1 MFVQTE
7 EKSAVNSSVPNLN
20 SELSLTSV
28 NVNAN
33 SQKLIK
39 QTVSNIGNADMNYG
53 IKASSTSSNYYV
65 QIASMDNNNSYGSLT
80 TGNTKDIYLVVS
92 NFSSQ
97 NITINFELDKG
108 YSTITYDT
116 ANYLKNSNISNT
128 DKFIVT
134 ESIPYLNTSLYNRYG
149 DLNADGKIDENDLT
163 MIKTGG
169 YEYSDSITDQG
180 KNNEPYSTPA
190 IDYQLLVYYLQN
202 LTREEVKSKV
212 KSNLEKMGTEIKTG
226 VIQGDINLD
235 GEIDIFD
242 NVDVKKYLE
251 ENTTLTDDQKLA
263 GDNNHNGVIDIGD
276 LFYYQ
281 PHILEKPS
289 EEFSEN
295 LAKAYDLIGTRS
307 TIGGESTNTK
317 LNYTILNNYVN
328 SDLYTK
334 KTISTLMADKT
345 EIDLPIN
352 IEVPSPTGFTSTET
366 SEVGLYKAD
375 DDYGTSYYFRG
386 ASTKNYVSFA
396 DKVWRIVRIN
406 GDGSIRLVL
415 DDVAKDSSGNAIT
428 TAFNTNYNDNAYV
441 GYMYGTPGSTTY
453 EATHENKNDS
463 TIKIAVDK
471 WYEDNLKTNYAN
483 YLSDTLF
490 CGDKTLAESGIGGVT
505 TQLGYGTNGTY
516 YSVTERLR
524 YSNGTTEIT
533 TSTPTFKCA
542 EKANDNYSRYTTT
555 KGILPDG
562 KETNGNLK
570 YPIGLLSADEVS
582 YAGAYKVPL
591 NNIKYYLYNSSITSG
606 WWLSSPY
613 IGAYNGFYTYECIY
627 YGSRG
632 DVNFGHV
639 NSTYAF
645 RPSIN
650 LKSDLLINGGDGT
663 GSNPYT
669 VKLS

>member
-20 SELSLTSV
+20 SELSVTSV
-28 NVNAN
+28 SLNAN

-39 QTVSNIGNADMNYG
+39 QTVNNIGNADMNYG
-53 IKASSTSSNYYV
+53 IKASSTSTNYYV

-92 NFSSQ
+92 NFSNQ

-134 ESIPYLNTSLYNRYG
+134 ESIPYSNTSLYNRYG

-180 KNNEPYSTPA
+180 KNNELYSTPA
-190 IDYQLLVYYLQN
+190 IDYQLLVYYFQN
-202 LTREEVKSKV
+202 LTREEVKSKI

-226 VIQGDINLD
+226 VLQGDINLD

-242 NVDVKKYLE
+242 NGDVKNYLE
-251 ENTTLTDDQKLA
+251 KNTTLTDDQKLA

-289 EEFSEN
+289 EEFSEE

-334 KTISTLMADKT
+334 KTIPTLMADKT

-352 IEVPSPTGFTSTET
+352 IDVPSPTSFTSVET
-366 SEVGLYKAD
+366 NEVGLYKAD

-396 DKVWRIVRIN
+396 EKIWRIVRIN
-406 GDGSIRLVL
+406 GDGSIRVVL
-415 DDVAKDSSGNAIT
+415 EDAAKDSSGNEIKT
-428 TAFNTNYNDNAYV
+428 KFNTNVNDNAYI

-453 EATHENKNDS
+453 DATHENKNDS

-490 CGDKTLAESGIGGVT
+490 CGDKTLAESGIGSGNT
-505 TQLGYGTNGTY
+505 AKGYGTNITY
-516 YSVTERLR
+516 YSSTERLM
-524 YSNGTTEIT
+524 YSSGTTAIS
-533 TSTPTFKCA
+533 TSTPTLKCA
-542 EKANDNYSRYTTT
+542 EKANDNYSRYTTS
-555 KGILPDG
+555 KSILPNG
-562 KETNGNLK
+562 KETNGDLK
-570 YPIGLLSADEVS
+570 YPIGLLTADEVA
-582 YAGAYKVPL
+582 YAGAYKL
-591 NNIKYYLYNSSITSG
+591 GQTNEKYYLYNSSITSF
-606 WWLSSPY
+606 WWLSFPY
-613 IGAYNGFYTYECIY
+613 VY
-627 YGSRG
+627 YGSNAYAWG
-632 DVNFGHV
+632 VDGSYGPIHYSNI
-639 NSTYAF
+639 NYSNAF

-650 LKSDLLINGGDGT
+650 LKADLLINGGDGT